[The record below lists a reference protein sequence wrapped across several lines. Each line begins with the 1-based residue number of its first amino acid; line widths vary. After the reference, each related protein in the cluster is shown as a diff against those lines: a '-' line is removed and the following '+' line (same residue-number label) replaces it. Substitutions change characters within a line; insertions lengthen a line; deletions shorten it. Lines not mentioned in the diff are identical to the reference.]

1 MQNFG
6 FILASYLST
15 VLIIGAVALWLVL
28 DHKKQK
34 GALQALEARGVRR
47 RAQSATAAAD
57 PANPTPT
64 SEQVTK

>member
-1 MQNFG
+1 MQHFG

-15 VLIIGAVALWLVL
+15 ALILGVLALWLIL

-34 GALQALEARGVRR
+34 AALQALEARGVRR
-47 RAQSATAAAD
+47 RSNAPAKPATTSHD
-57 PANPTPT
+57 

>member
-1 MQNFG
+1 MQHFG

-15 VLIIGAVALWLVL
+15 GLIIGAVALWLIL

-47 RAQSATAAAD
+47 RSQSVTD
-57 PANPTPT
+57 DGANPTRT

>member
-1 MQNFG
+1 MQHFG

-15 VLIIGAVALWLVL
+15 GLIIGAVAVWLIL

-47 RAQSATAAAD
+47 RSQPAPSD
-57 PANPTPT
+57 SANPTPT